1 MHVKINLHKTKTK
14 HIRVQLI
21 EWIIL
26 IFLHACV
33 HAIHIHCIYRLNF
46 AMPSSETNGR
56 PIILRKLSH
65 ARLAV
70 VAMWYRQSNIS
81 DNDEDLAWFQLRKL
95 KKNLK
100 KSYQSEISAW
110 LFHPNIWSQSC
121 RFQWTFSVAHNT
133 NNRSLYI
140 FSVQPAKTFIG
151 RFKSSHSL
159 FTWNLCYLCFH
170 LEHFINTL

>member
-81 DNDEDLAWFQLRKL
+81 DNDEDLAWFELRKL

-110 LFHPNIWSQSC
+110 LFHPNISSVHAMKSIVQISVDLSSGTQYKQSITIH
-121 RFQWTFSVAHNT
+121 F
-133 NNRSLYI
+133 
-140 FSVQPAKTFIG
+140 
-151 RFKSSHSL
+151 
-159 FTWNLCYLCFH
+159 LCSTSENFYRKV
-170 LEHFINTL
+170 